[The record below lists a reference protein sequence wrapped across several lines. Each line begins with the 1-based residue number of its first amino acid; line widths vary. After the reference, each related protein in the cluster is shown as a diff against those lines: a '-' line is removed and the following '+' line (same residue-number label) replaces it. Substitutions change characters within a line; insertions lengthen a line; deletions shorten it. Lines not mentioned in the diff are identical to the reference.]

1 VVALHSIGASD
12 INEFANK
19 LFNFWGIGKKS
30 KNNGLLL
37 LVVMDRHLWKIETG
51 YGLEGVLPDIVCK
64 RIGTGLLVPHFK
76 SGKYGDG
83 VLVAIDRIGSY
94 IKGEATTETSNSAD
108 SSIPEK
114 PESGTLIILIIFSF
128 YMFGTVL
135 GAFLLYRFFN
145 KTIKKSDYS
154 PTAYNQLI
162 KYTKA
167 SYMWPLIAG
176 LLIPGVVLLVWLVIT
191 LKKLRNKPR
200 FSHKNGK
207 PMHKLS
213 EAEEDKFLSKGQIL
227 EEKLK
232 SQDYDVWVTD
242 NEDDILVISYAND
255 ATHYHKCLS
264 CQCIADKVVKV
275 VTVKEATTSHTG
287 RDECSYRC
295 LNCGIERTVLET
307 TPIITYSSSSSGSSS
322 SSSSGS
328 SFGGGSSGGGGA
340 SGSW

>member
-1 VVALHSIGASD
+1 
-12 INEFANK
+12 
-19 LFNFWGIGKKS
+19 
-30 KNNGLLL
+30 
-37 LVVMDRHLWKIETG
+37 
-51 YGLEGVLPDIVCK
+51 
-64 RIGTGLLVPHFK
+64 
-76 SGKYGDG
+76 
-83 VLVAIDRIGSY
+83 
-94 IKGEATTETSNSAD
+94 
-108 SSIPEK
+108 
-114 PESGTLIILIIFSF
+114 
-128 YMFGTVL
+128 
-135 GAFLLYRFFN
+135 
-145 KTIKKSDYS
+145 
-154 PTAYNQLI
+154 
-162 KYTKA
+162 
-167 SYMWPLIAG
+167 MWPLIAG

-242 NEDDILVISYAND
+242 NEDDILVISYTND